1 MVDGEVGWDVTLASV
16 RQQFNAVENPTDIVV
31 KINSVGGDVDEGFA
45 IHDFLRAQ
53 GLPVTTIGEGR
64 VYSIATVILLAG
76 DEGKR
81 QMSPN
86 SQFMVHNPWGS
97 PQGDARHIRHYADEL
112 ERRESQLADFYAT
125 KTGQPLSDIQEWM
138 NNETYLSASDT
149 VALGFADSVY
159 EVIRVAAMEPI
170 KAVAKFKVN
179 NSKEDMSEITKEDRT
194 LIQDF
199 VASVKAIMQP
209 KPKAEAQPE
218 VTEPEPEKVD
228 ETEKPDLD
236 AQFEEMKA
244 RIEALEAEKKDA
256 QEKLSEAEKVNE
268 ENEGKLEA
276 VLAKVKEMEALPI
289 AKAEKPAITTD
300 KTEKTVSPF
309 DGLAA
314 FIVQN
319 RKG

>member
-1 MVDGEVGWDVTLASV
+1 M
-16 RQQFNAVENPTDIVV
+16 
-31 KINSVGGDVDEGFA
+31 
-45 IHDFLRAQ
+45 
-53 GLPVTTIGEGR
+53 TTIGEGR

-86 SQFMVHNPWGS
+86 SQFMVHNPWAVVAGN
-97 PQGDARHIRHYADEL
+97 ADEL
-112 ERRESQLADFYAT
+112 DKYSAELRRRESQLAEFYAT

-149 VALGFADSVY
+149 VSLGFADSVY

-179 NSKEDMSEITKEDRT
+179 NSKPDMSDQTDVTVDRSVFQNLLNSITT
-194 LIQDF
+194 ILG
-199 VASVKAIMQP
+199 SG
-209 KPKAEAQPE
+209 KPAKAEATPE
-218 VTEPEPEKVD
+218 VVEPVVEPVA
-228 ETEKPDLD
+228 ETPDLA

-244 RIEALEAEKKDA
+244 RLDALEAEKEA
-256 QEKLSEAEKVNE
+256 AEAKLSEAEKVNE
-268 ENEGKLEA
+268 ENEKTMEA

-309 DGLAA
+309 DALAQYVKTSRGLA
-314 FIVQN
+314 
-319 RKG
+319 